1 MPKQKRKTKHKKK
14 RKNNSLLFRIL
25 HSQQQPIL
33 IAVILI
39 GCLLLATIIFIPP
52 KKPDDSPERINA
64 YFEKYDMPLLGHGQ
78 AFVDAADTC
87 GMDWRLLP
95 AIAVQESSGGKHMQL
110 NNPFGWGSAKIP
122 FENFDEAIEKVGWNL
137 CGFNSNTAKWYSTT
151 STYKKLYYYNGTVM
165 PTYPDEVIWIMDQF

>member
-1 MPKQKRKTKHKKK
+1 MPKQKKIKHNKK
-14 RKNNSLLFRIL
+14 RKKTSLLFRIL
-25 HSQQQPIL
+25 QSQQQQLL
-33 IAVILI
+33 IALVLI
-39 GCLLLATIIFIPP
+39 SCLLLATIIFIPP
-52 KKPDDSPERINA
+52 KIPDDRPERINA
-64 YFEKYDMPLLGHGQ
+64 YFEKYNMPLLGHGQ

-95 AIAVQESSGGKHMQL
+95 AIAVRESSGGKHMQL

-122 FENFDEAIEKVGWNL
+122 FESIDDAIAGVGMNL
-137 CGFNSNTAKWYSTT
+137 CGFNTNTAKWYSTT